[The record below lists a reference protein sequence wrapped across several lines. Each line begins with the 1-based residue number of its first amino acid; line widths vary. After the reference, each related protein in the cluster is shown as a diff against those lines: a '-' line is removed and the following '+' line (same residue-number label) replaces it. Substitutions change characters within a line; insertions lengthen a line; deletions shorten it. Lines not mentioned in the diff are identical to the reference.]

1 MTILFWGLALFAS
14 AFVIHFVLWK
24 IRLPNRQIKAIL
36 QIFFTVLVVG
46 ILLLWSVP
54 DTSIFCGIAPPTSF
68 AEQIHISLFFIS
80 LTLAYMI
87 TYTALEADSPS
98 LVIMTAINDAGPDG
112 LDKKCF
118 DKLMNDD
125 ILVKPRI
132 RDLLLNKKVK
142 MDGDR
147 YVLTPK
153 GVLFAQIFITYR
165 KIMNVSH
172 KGG

>member
-1 MTILFWGLALFAS
+1 MRILFWGAALFTS
-14 AFVIHFVLWK
+14 AFVIHLVLWK
-24 IRLPNRQIKAIL
+24 IRLPKRQIKTIL
-36 QIFFTVLVVG
+36 QIFFAVLAVG
-46 ILLLWSVP
+46 IIALWNLP
-54 DTSIFCGIAPPTSF
+54 DTVSFCGITPP
-68 AEQIHISLFFIS
+68 ACLPEYIQISMFFIS

-98 LVIMTAINDAGPDG
+98 LVIMMVINAAGTCG
-112 LDKKCF
+112 LDKESF
-118 DKLMNDD
+118 DELMNDD
-125 ILVKPRI
+125 ILVIPRI
-132 RDLLLNKKVK
+132 RDLILNKKVK

-153 GVLFAQIFITYR
+153 GVLFARIFVTYR